1 MSGHLKLVVILTIFL
16 VTLAL
21 ILGNTLYGGTPAFA
35 MFTPIGM
42 GVLTILV
49 HRMMMNADKIS
60 PQRFLIAFMGGVSV
74 KMFVSLIVL
83 AIYLHFA
90 TRMRAE
96 MAIWFFLVY
105 VLFTAFEVLWMQRYL
120 RSGSEK

>member
-60 PQRFLIAFMGGVSV
+60 PQPNESRNCDMVFPCLC
-74 KMFVSLIVL
+74 
-83 AIYLHFA
+83 AIY
-90 TRMRAE
+90 R
-96 MAIWFFLVY
+96 I
-105 VLFTAFEVLWMQRYL
+105 
-120 RSGSEK
+120 